1 MVTRS
6 HTHRKSRLASTGNR
20 SAGVRGE
27 HVAHALH
34 PGIWALVLVGVIVA
48 VTVASIVPRSG
59 ADPVGVE
66 PPSMHPGIAVSLPGG
81 VDGMQLRGVVYAPG
95 DYSPPGIYRLPSDPG
110 VR

>member
-1 MVTRS
+1 MAAHS
-6 HTHRKSRLASTGNR
+6 HTHHRGSPPSTHDR
-20 SAGVRGE
+20 PAGAWGE
-27 HVAHALH
+27 RIAHALH

-48 VTVASIVPRSG
+48 VVVASIVPRSG
-59 ADPVGVE
+59 ADPVGME

-95 DYSPPGIYRLPSDPG
+95 DYAPPGIWRPPSGPG